1 MLRSWLRAIGSP
13 SPEQRLGDGIAAY
26 QRGDDATALRILR
39 PLAEAGEPEAQY
51 LVGRLYQQGRGVA
64 QDEAEAIRWYRKAAE
79 REHPG
84 AQFELGRAY
93 DEGVIV
99 PQDDAEA
106 ARWYEQAARRGH
118 SEAQCRL
125 GTMYMTGRGVAADP
139 IEAYAWLTIAQN
151 EASDSG
157 RQASARRSE
166 LVRTMTPA
174 QTEAAERRRAEIT
187 AGIR

>member
-1 MLRSWLRAIGSP
+1 VLRSWLRAIGSP

-157 RQASARRSE
+157 RQASERRSE
-166 LVRTMTPA
+166 FVRTMTPA
-174 QTEAAERRRAEIT
+174 QTEAAERRRAEVA